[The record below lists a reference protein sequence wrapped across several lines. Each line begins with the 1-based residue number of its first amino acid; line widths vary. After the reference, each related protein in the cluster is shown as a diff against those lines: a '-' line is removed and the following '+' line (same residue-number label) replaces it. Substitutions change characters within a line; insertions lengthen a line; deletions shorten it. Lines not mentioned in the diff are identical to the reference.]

1 MYYNLDDLFRINK
14 KHLKPA
20 ANVLAHA
27 FQEDPLCCFI
37 YPEKKT
43 RIDKLNKYFLF
54 RINYSIAHGEVYAL
68 SENIEGVAAWLP
80 SNKAVI
86 SKIQAIRVVDGN
98 FIFN

>member
-1 MYYNLDDLFRINK
+1 MPFRRIHSVVLFIQRK
-14 KHLKPA
+14 R
-20 ANVLAHA
+20 
-27 FQEDPLCCFI
+27 QEL
-37 YPEKKT
+37 
-43 RIDKLNKYFLF
+43 
-54 RINYSIAHGEVYAL
+54 INYTNIFSSVLIICIVHGEVYAL